1 MDLSGLDVVCDIPIR
16 CSSRHAQD
24 GASRFLSRYLRHSGC
39 LKSGKGWGRRMDG
52 GGWMPWPTIC
62 SDCALDRCRGTEG
75 DILAAIRDSDK
86 DRFEIAVMVDD
97 SDVPLWIIAARAVQG
112 HSAPFVLDDRLYWLI
127 KSELSMFL
135 STLIHGTR
143 RQFLNSILQ
152 SGIQPA
158 GAGELGRVHA
168 YYAPFAPDDPRY
180 RAGMRHDSECY
191 IYLHTKSALE
201 DNKMYLTHAGRS

>member
-1 MDLSGLDVVCDIPIR
+1 MAGGCSGL
-16 CSSRHAQD
+16 SSAATVRLTA
-24 GASRFLSRYLRHSGC
+24 ATAP
-39 LKSGKGWGRRMDG
+39 KA
-52 GGWMPWPTIC
+52 T
-62 SDCALDRCRGTEG
+62 
-75 DILAAIRDSDK
+75 LAAIRDSDK

-127 KSELSMFL
+127 KSELHMFL

-180 RAGMRHDSECY
+180 RVPHTCRSGRHP
-191 IYLHTKSALE
+191 
-201 DNKMYLTHAGRS
+201 